1 MLNLRTLPILVL
13 LGCLGGAAVL
23 LLSTRDADREAP
35 ARQTDRAQTEPS
47 RTSIAP
53 RLPEAPSSI
62 PIQPQT
68 NASASEVD
76 APASALATAQ
86 RPPPAQPA
94 GLPATNPVVQQK
106 APAKAG
112 GRSSKPPLQ
121 DPEARVALALVG
133 SDEWAEAYWYEA
145 INDPALPPHE
155 RQDLIEDLNEDG
167 LSDPK
172 HPTPDDLPLIL
183 SRLSLIEALGPDAM
197 DPVNAAAFAE
207 AYKDLL
213 NLADLAMGGG
223 GPVR

>member
-1 MLNLRTLPILVL
+1 LAIVVL

-23 LLSTRDADREAP
+23 LLSTRETDREAP
-35 ARQTDRAQTEPS
+35 TQRTDQTQTEPS
-47 RTSIAP
+47 RTSVAA
-53 RLPEAPSSI
+53 RLAERPSSI
-62 PIQPQT
+62 QTRPQT
-68 NASASEVD
+68 NASEAD
-76 APASALATAQ
+76 TPAAALATAQ
-86 RPPPAQPA
+86 RPQPA
-94 GLPATNPVVQQK
+94 HPAGQAATNPVVQRK
-106 APAKAG
+106 AAAKAG

-121 DPEARVALALVG
+121 DPDARVALALVG

-213 NLADLAMGGG
+213 NLADVAMGAGE
-223 GPVR
+223 PVR

>member
-1 MLNLRTLPILVL
+1 MLNLRTLTILVL

-35 ARQTDRAQTEPS
+35 ARPTDRTQTEPP
-47 RTSIAP
+47 RTAVAT
-53 RLPEAPSSI
+53 RLAESPFSI
-62 PIQPQT
+62 PTQPQT
-68 NASASEVD
+68 NASEGA

-86 RPPPAQPA
+86 PPQPA
-94 GLPATNPVVQQK
+94 RPAGQAAANPVVQQK
-106 APAKAG
+106 APAQAG

-121 DPEARVALALVG
+121 DPDARVALALVG

-213 NLADLAMGGG
+213 NLAAVAMGAGE
-223 GPVR
+223 PVR